1 MNQTDEVRGSAG
13 LFCLWPEISNEN
25 FKEALQKAKDGIAYN
40 NLSPIIKYSVENNIT
55 ALWMGDMEHD
65 FLEKIKDE
73 VQWPKVDLL
82 FAPHHGR
89 ASGKVSSDVLK
100 N

>member
-1 MNQTDEVRGSAG
+1 MILR
-13 LFCLWPEISNEN
+13 
-25 FKEALQKAKDGIAYN
+25 
-40 NLSPIIKYSVENNIT
+40 
-55 ALWMGDMEHD
+55 
-65 FLEKIKDE
+65 KIKDE

-100 N
+100 KLNPFIVCDWRGTVSAFGLL